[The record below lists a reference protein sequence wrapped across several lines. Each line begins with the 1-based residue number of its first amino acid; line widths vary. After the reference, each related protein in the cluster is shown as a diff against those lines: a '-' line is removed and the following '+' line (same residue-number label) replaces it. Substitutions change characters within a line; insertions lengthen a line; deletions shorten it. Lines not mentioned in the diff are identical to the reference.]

1 MEGDKEVCD
10 LMLTTVMSNIATAVT
25 AVTARG
31 RRINGSEDAEDL
43 MEISWWIFRH
53 PSAFFGIFRHFLR
66 AVGKIAARFCTGTFV
81 SEIADIVFRR
91 SPENQ

>member
-1 MEGDKEVCD
+1 
-10 LMLTTVMSNIATAVT
+10 MLTTVMSNMASAVTAVM

-31 RRINGSEDAEDL
+31 RKINGSKDAEDL
-43 MEISWWIFRH
+43 MEISLWIFRH

-66 AVGKIAARFCTGTFV
+66 AVGKIAARFCTGNFV